1 MPKFTGQLNV
11 NSVFSAI
18 FNMIISQTVF
28 ADNIKGT
35 ASSLVD
41 RARVDGSLYGD
52 TKLYY
57 STDVLKSADWGAD
70 LEAANLLKLYRPKA
84 PEVQKIE
91 LNNFRQICL
100 TVDSYLTKQGFS

>member
-70 LEAANLLKLYRPKA
+70 LEAANLLKLYRPNA
-84 PEVQKIE
+84 PECQKIQ
-91 LNNFRQICL
+91 LDTFRQICL
-100 TVDSYLTKQGFS
+100 TVDS

>member
-41 RARVDGSLYGD
+41 RARVDGTLYGD

-57 STDVLKSADWGAD
+57 STDVLKSA
-70 LEAANLLKLYRPKA
+70 RS
-84 PEVQKIE
+84 
-91 LNNFRQICL
+91 R
-100 TVDSYLTKQGFS
+100 

>member
-41 RARVDGSLYGD
+41 RARVDGTLYGD
-52 TKLYY
+52 TKLY
-57 STDVLKSADWGAD
+57 
-70 LEAANLLKLYRPKA
+70 
-84 PEVQKIE
+84 
-91 LNNFRQICL
+91 
-100 TVDSYLTKQGFS
+100 